1 MSWTADHSHS
11 DRNSSAWLMDEPI
24 FSIFAEISQA
34 AGRPTSV
41 TLASDVPAQGGDAL
55 PSPASTGEAQCPP
68 QQQSESN
75 SVAMQVT
82 NCSPDESDHDSVS
95 TVVDTVPDVAVADP
109 EHTSPAASRTELPPE
124 AVVAAAIL
132 PVWESQATDVPSLAD
147 EGPSFGSYDD
157 VMGRM
162 NGSVSSGLSE
172 AEMAAERRRRMA
184 RHRCRVDRSRS
195 KERNAVSSSSVVSC
209 NILPLQANTVG
220 EAFWQILVGRPRHE
234 RAALVNMQSERTSF
248 DAALRLCRS
257 RLAVIVRANVG
268 FYIGIT
274 EDPRRRFAEHCER
287 MEWERM
293 TILVQAASS
302 STTGSLEK
310 ALLADFGQSYM
321 CLNIGRG
328 GERASGGSPHF
339 LYVLLAR
346 EGPLRRPPR

>member
-1 MSWTADHSHS
+1 M
-11 DRNSSAWLMDEPI
+11 I
-24 FSIFAEISQA
+24 
-34 AGRPTSV
+34 
-41 TLASDVPAQGGDAL
+41 
-55 PSPASTGEAQCPP
+55 EAK
-68 QQQSESN
+68 ETK
-75 SVAMQVT
+75 VT
-82 NCSPDESDHDSVS
+82 NCSRDESDHDSVS
-95 TVVDTVPDVAVADP
+95 TVVDTVPDEAVADP
-109 EHTSPAASRTELPPE
+109 EHTSPAASRTELPPGE
-124 AVVAAAIL
+124 AVAAAIL

-195 KERNAVSSSSVVSC
+195 NERNAVSSSSAVSY
-209 NILPLQANTVG
+209 NWLRLPLQANTVG
-220 EAFWQILVGRPRHE
+220 EAFRQILTGRPRHE
-234 RAALVNMQSERTSF
+234 RAALVNMQAEGTSF
-248 DAALRLCRS
+248 DVALRFCRR
-257 RLAVIVRANVG
+257 RLAAIVRLNVG

-302 STTGSLEK
+302 STTGSLER
-310 ALLADFGQSYM
+310 ALLEDFGQSYM

>member
-1 MSWTADHSHS
+1 M
-11 DRNSSAWLMDEPI
+11 I
-24 FSIFAEISQA
+24 
-34 AGRPTSV
+34 
-41 TLASDVPAQGGDAL
+41 
-55 PSPASTGEAQCPP
+55 EAK
-68 QQQSESN
+68 ETK
-75 SVAMQVT
+75 VT
-82 NCSPDESDHDSVS
+82 NCSRDESDHDSVS
-95 TVVDTVPDVAVADP
+95 TVVDTVPDEAVADP
-109 EHTSPAASRTELPPE
+109 EHTSPAASRTELPPGE
-124 AVVAAAIL
+124 AVAAAIL

-220 EAFWQILVGRPRHE
+220 EAFWQILVGRPRHD
-234 RAALVNMQSERTSF
+234 RAALVNMQAEGTSF

-257 RLAVIVRANVG
+257 RLAAIVRASVG

-293 TILVQAASS
+293 TLLVQAANS
-302 STTGSLEK
+302 STTGSLER

-339 LYVLLAR
+339 LYMLLAR